1 MKEVTMILE
10 ICVDDVAGLEAA
22 VRGGADRIELCA
34 ALSGGGVTPSAG
46 FMHRAAAYDLPV
58 SVMIRPR
65 AGDFVFTRDE
75 ADVMK
80 RDIDAART
88 AGLSGVVL
96 GASLGD
102 GSLDIPLL
110 EELRRHADG
119 LDVTL
124 HRAIDVVPDMDEALE
139 AAIALGFPRILTSGG
154 ARSALEGI
162 ETLAR
167 LSEMAAGRIVIM
179 PGAGVR
185 PPIVQTL
192 LDRFPITEIHASC
205 SAVPFYDPESRVAK
219 LGFTGAGRKGT
230 DEAAVRELKTILT
243 AHQKG
248 GAGL

>member
-1 MKEVTMILE
+1 MILE
-10 ICVDDVAGLEAA
+10 ICVDDVAGLVAA

-46 FMHRAAAYDLPV
+46 FMHRAAAYALPV

-80 RDIDAART
+80 RDIDAARA

-110 EELRRHADG
+110 EELCRHADG
-119 LDVTL
+119 LDMTL

-167 LSEMAAGRIVIM
+167 LSELAAGRIVIM

-185 PPIVQTL
+185 PPVVQTL

-205 SAVPFYDPESRVAK
+205 SAIPFYDPESRVAK

-230 DEAAVRELKTILT
+230 DEEAVRELKAILT

-248 GAGL
+248 GAKL

>member
-1 MKEVTMILE
+1 MILE

-22 VRGGADRIELCA
+22 VSGGADRIELCA

-46 FMHRAAAYDLPV
+46 FMQRAASCGLPV

-80 RDIDAART
+80 RDIDAARA

-96 GASLGD
+96 GASRGD
-102 GSLDIPLL
+102 GSLDIGLL
-110 EELRRHADG
+110 EELCSHANG

-124 HRAIDVVPDMDEALE
+124 HRAFDVVPDMEEALE

-162 ETLAR
+162 EALAH
-167 LSEMAAGRIVIM
+167 LSEMAAGRIVVM

-185 PPIVQTL
+185 PQSVQTL
-192 LDRFPITEIHASC
+192 LDRFPISEIHASC
-205 SAVPFYDPESRVAK
+205 SAVPSFDPDSRVAK
-219 LGFTGAGRKGT
+219 LGFTSAGRKVT

-243 AHQKG
+243 AHRKD
-248 GAGL
+248 GAAL

>member
-1 MKEVTMILE
+1 MILE

-46 FMHRAAAYDLPV
+46 FMQRAAAYGLPV

-80 RDIDAART
+80 RDIDAARA

-119 LDVTL
+119 LDLTL

-154 ARSALEGI
+154 ARSALEGM

-167 LSEMAAGRIVIM
+167 LSERAASRIVIM

-185 PPIVQTL
+185 PQIVQTL

-205 SAVPFYDPESRVAK
+205 SAVPFYDPESKVAK
-219 LGFTGAGRKGT
+219 LGFTGDGRKGT
-230 DEAAVRELKTILT
+230 DEAAVRELKAILT

-248 GAGL
+248 GARL

>member
-1 MKEVTMILE
+1 MILE

-22 VRGGADRIELCA
+22 VSGGADRIELCA

-46 FMHRAAAYDLPV
+46 FMQRATSCGLPV

-80 RDIDAART
+80 RDIDAARA

-96 GASLGD
+96 GASRGD
-102 GSLDIPLL
+102 GSLDIGLL
-110 EELRRHADG
+110 EELRSHADG

-124 HRAIDVVPDMDEALE
+124 HRAFDVVPDMEEALE

-162 ETLAR
+162 EALAH

-185 PPIVQTL
+185 PQSVQTL

-205 SAVPFYDPESRVAK
+205 SAVPSFDPDSRVAK
-219 LGFTGAGRKGT
+219 LGFTGAGRKVT

-243 AHQKG
+243 AHRRD
-248 GAGL
+248 GAAL

>member
-1 MKEVTMILE
+1 MILE

-46 FMHRAAAYDLPV
+46 FMHRAATYGLPV

-80 RDIDAART
+80 RDIDAARS

-96 GASLGD
+96 GASRGD
-102 GSLDIPLL
+102 GSLDMGLL

-119 LDVTL
+119 MDATL
-124 HRAIDVVPDMDEALE
+124 HRAFDVVPDMEEALE
-139 AAIALGFPRILTSGG
+139 AAVSLGFPRILTSGG
-154 ARSALEGI
+154 ARSALEGA
-162 ETLAR
+162 EALAH
-167 LSEMAAGRIVIM
+167 LSEIAKGRIVIM

-185 PPIVQTL
+185 PQSVQTL

-205 SAVPFYDPESRVAK
+205 SAVPFYDPESMVAK
-219 LGFTGAGRKGT
+219 LGFTGAGRKAT
-230 DEAAVRELKTILT
+230 DEAAVRELKTILS
-243 AHQKG
+243 AHHKG
-248 GAGL
+248 GAAL

>member
-1 MKEVTMILE
+1 MQ
-10 ICVDDVAGLEAA
+10 
-22 VRGGADRIELCA
+22 
-34 ALSGGGVTPSAG
+34 
-46 FMHRAAAYDLPV
+46 RAASCGLPV

-80 RDIDAART
+80 RDIDTARA

-96 GASLGD
+96 GASRGD
-102 GSLDIPLL
+102 GSLDIGLL
-110 EELRRHADG
+110 EELRNHADG

-124 HRAIDVVPDMDEALE
+124 HRAFDVVPDMEEALE

-154 ARSALEGI
+154 ARSALEGM
-162 ETLAR
+162 EALAH
-167 LSEMAAGRIVIM
+167 LSEMATGRIIIM

-185 PPIVQTL
+185 PQSVQTL

-205 SAVPFYDPESRVAK
+205 SAVPSFDPESRVAK
-219 LGFTGAGRKGT
+219 LGFTGAGRKVT

-243 AHQKG
+243 AHHKG
-248 GAGL
+248 GAAL

>member
-1 MKEVTMILE
+1 MILE

-22 VRGGADRIELCA
+22 VSGGADRIELCA

-46 FMHRAAAYDLPV
+46 FMQCAASCGLPV

-80 RDIDAART
+80 RDIDAARA

-96 GASLGD
+96 GASRGD
-102 GSLDIPLL
+102 GSLDIGLL
-110 EELRRHADG
+110 EELRSHADG

-124 HRAIDVVPDMDEALE
+124 HRAFDVVPDMEEALE

-162 ETLAR
+162 EALAY
-167 LSEMAAGRIVIM
+167 LSSMAAGRIVIM

-185 PPIVQTL
+185 PQSAQTL

-205 SAVPFYDPESRVAK
+205 SAVPPYDPDSRVAK
-219 LGFTGAGRKGT
+219 LGFTGAGRKVT

-243 AHQKG
+243 AHHKG
-248 GAGL
+248 GAAL

>member
-1 MKEVTMILE
+1 MILE

-46 FMHRAAAYDLPV
+46 FMQRAATYGLPV

-80 RDIDAART
+80 RDIDAARS

-96 GASLGD
+96 GASRGD
-102 GSLDIPLL
+102 GSLDMALL

-119 LDVTL
+119 MDATL
-124 HRAIDVVPDMDEALE
+124 HRAFDVVPDMEEALE
-139 AAIALGFPRILTSGG
+139 AAVSLGFPRILTSGG
-154 ARSALEGI
+154 ARSALEGA
-162 ETLAR
+162 EALAH
-167 LSEMAAGRIVIM
+167 LSEIAKGRIVIM

-185 PPIVQTL
+185 PQSVQTL

-205 SAVPFYDPESRVAK
+205 SAVPFYDPESMVAK
-219 LGFTGAGRKGT
+219 LGFTGAGRKAT
-230 DEAAVRELKTILT
+230 DEAAVRELKTILS
-243 AHQKG
+243 AHHKG
-248 GAGL
+248 GAAL

>member
-1 MKEVTMILE
+1 MILE

-46 FMHRAAAYDLPV
+46 FMQRAASCGLPV

-80 RDIDAART
+80 RDIDAARA
-88 AGLSGVVL
+88 AGLSGLVL

-102 GSLDIPLL
+102 GSLDIALL

-119 LDVTL
+119 LDMTL
-124 HRAIDVVPDMDEALE
+124 HRAFDVVPDMDEALE

-162 ETLAR
+162 EALAH
-167 LSEMAAGRIVIM
+167 LSGRAAGRIVIM

-185 PPIVQTL
+185 PQSVQAL

-205 SAVPFYDPESRVAK
+205 SAVPFYDPESWVAR
-219 LGFTGAGRKGT
+219 LGFTGDGRKGT
-230 DEAAVRELKTILT
+230 DEAAVRELKAMLT
-243 AHQKG
+243 PHHKG
-248 GAGL
+248 GAKP

>member
-1 MKEVTMILE
+1 MQ
-10 ICVDDVAGLEAA
+10 
-22 VRGGADRIELCA
+22 
-34 ALSGGGVTPSAG
+34 
-46 FMHRAAAYDLPV
+46 RAASCGLPV

-80 RDIDAART
+80 RDIDAARA

-96 GASLGD
+96 GASRGD
-102 GSLDIPLL
+102 GSLDIVLL

-119 LDVTL
+119 MDVTL
-124 HRAIDVVPDMDEALE
+124 HRAFDVVPDMEEALE

-154 ARSALEGI
+154 ARSALEGM
-162 ETLAR
+162 EALAH

-185 PPIVQTL
+185 PQSVQTL

-205 SAVPFYDPESRVAK
+205 SAVPSFDPESRVAK
-219 LGFTGAGRKGT
+219 LGFTGAGRKVT

-243 AHQKG
+243 VHHKG
-248 GAGL
+248 GAAL

>member
-1 MKEVTMILE
+1 MILE

-46 FMHRAAAYDLPV
+46 FMQRAATYGLPV

-65 AGDFVFTRDE
+65 AGDFVFRHDE

-80 RDIDAART
+80 RDIDAARA
-88 AGLSGVVL
+88 AGLSGLVL

-102 GSLDIPLL
+102 GSLDIALL
-110 EELRRHADG
+110 EELCRHADG
-119 LDVTL
+119 LDMTL
-124 HRAIDVVPDMDEALE
+124 HRAFDVVPDMDEALE

-154 ARSALEGI
+154 ARSALEGV
-162 ETLAR
+162 EALAR
-167 LSEMAAGRIVIM
+167 LSERAAGRIVIM

-185 PPIVQTL
+185 PQSVQAL

-205 SAVPFYDPESRVAK
+205 SAVPFYDPESSVAK
-219 LGFTGAGRKGT
+219 LGFTGAGRKAT
-230 DEAAVRELKTILT
+230 DEAAVRELKSILS
-243 AHQKG
+243 AHHKG
-248 GAGL
+248 GATL

>member
-1 MKEVTMILE
+1 MILE

-46 FMHRAAAYDLPV
+46 FMQRAATYGLPV

-80 RDIDAART
+80 RDIDAARA

-96 GASLGD
+96 GASRGD
-102 GSLDIPLL
+102 GALDMALL
-110 EELRRHADG
+110 EDLRRHADG
-119 LDVTL
+119 MDATL
-124 HRAIDVVPDMDEALE
+124 HRAFDVVPDMEEALE
-139 AAIALGFPRILTSGG
+139 AAISLGFPRILTSGG
-154 ARSALEGI
+154 ARSALEGV
-162 ETLAR
+162 ETLAH
-167 LSEMAAGRIVIM
+167 LSEIAKGRIVIM

-185 PPIVQTL
+185 PQSVQALLDSFPIV
-192 LDRFPITEIHASC
+192 EIHASC
-205 SAVPFYDPESRVAK
+205 SAVPSYDPESSVAK
-219 LGFTGAGRKGT
+219 LGFTGAGRKAT

-243 AHQKG
+243 AHHKG
-248 GAGL
+248 GAVL

>member
-1 MKEVTMILE
+1 MILE

-46 FMHRAAAYDLPV
+46 FMHRAAAYALPV

-80 RDIDAART
+80 RDIDAARA

-110 EELRRHADG
+110 EELCRHADG
-119 LDVTL
+119 LDMTL
-124 HRAIDVVPDMDEALE
+124 HRAIDVVPNMDEALE

-154 ARSALEGI
+154 RVRRLRASRPWRDYPSLPPGGLSSCRGPGCVHQSCRHCWTAFPLWRSTHPVPPFRFTIRKAGWRNSVSPARG
-162 ETLAR
+162 AR
-167 LSEMAAGRIVIM
+167 ARMK
-179 PGAGVR
+179 R
-185 PPIVQTL
+185 P
-192 LDRFPITEIHASC
+192 FEN
-205 SAVPFYDPESRVAK
+205 
-219 LGFTGAGRKGT
+219 
-230 DEAAVRELKTILT
+230 
-243 AHQKG
+243 
-248 GAGL
+248 

>member
-1 MKEVTMILE
+1 MQ
-10 ICVDDVAGLEAA
+10 
-22 VRGGADRIELCA
+22 
-34 ALSGGGVTPSAG
+34 
-46 FMHRAAAYDLPV
+46 RAASCGLPV

-80 RDIDAART
+80 RDIDTARA

-96 GASLGD
+96 GASRGD
-102 GSLDIPLL
+102 GSLDIGLL
-110 EELRRHADG
+110 EELRNHADG

-124 HRAIDVVPDMDEALE
+124 HRAFDVVPDMEEALE

-154 ARSALEGI
+154 ARSALEGM
-162 ETLAR
+162 EALAH
-167 LSEMAAGRIVIM
+167 LSEMATGRIIIM

-185 PPIVQTL
+185 PQSVQTL

-205 SAVPFYDPESRVAK
+205 SAVPSFDLESRVAK
-219 LGFTGAGRKGT
+219 LGFTGAGRKVT

-243 AHQKG
+243 AHHKG
-248 GAGL
+248 GAAL

>member
-1 MKEVTMILE
+1 MILE

-22 VRGGADRIELCA
+22 VSGGADRIELCA

-46 FMHRAAAYDLPV
+46 FMHQAATYGLPV

-65 AGDFVFTRDE
+65 AGDFVFTRAE

-80 RDIDAART
+80 RDIDAARA

-96 GASLGD
+96 GASRD
-102 GSLDIPLL
+102 NGSLDIALL

-119 LDVTL
+119 LDMTL
-124 HRAIDVVPDMDEALE
+124 HRAFDVVPDMDEALE

-167 LSEMAAGRIVIM
+167 LSEIAAGRIVIM

-185 PPIVQTL
+185 PQSVQTV
-192 LDRFPITEIHASC
+192 LDRFPIREIHASC
-205 SAVPFYDPESRVAK
+205 SAVPPYDPESMAAK
-219 LGFTGAGRKGT
+219 LGFTGAGRKAT
-230 DEAAVRELKTILT
+230 DEAAVRELKAIVS
-243 AHQKG
+243 AHHKG
-248 GAGL
+248 GATL

>member
-1 MKEVTMILE
+1 MILE

-46 FMHRAAAYDLPV
+46 FMHRAAAYALPV

-80 RDIDAART
+80 RDIDAARA

-110 EELRRHADG
+110 EELCRHADG
-119 LDVTL
+119 LDMTL

-167 LSEMAAGRIVIM
+167 LSELAAGRIVIM

-185 PPIVQTL
+185 PPVVQTL

-205 SAVPFYDPESRVAK
+205 SAIPIYDPESRVAK

-230 DEAAVRELKTILT
+230 DEEAVRELKAILT

-248 GAGL
+248 GAKL

>member
-1 MKEVTMILE
+1 MILE

-46 FMHRAAAYDLPV
+46 FMQRAATYGLPV

-80 RDIDAART
+80 RDIDAARS

-96 GASLGD
+96 GASRGD
-102 GSLDIPLL
+102 GSLDMALL

-119 LDVTL
+119 MDATL
-124 HRAIDVVPDMDEALE
+124 HRAFDVVPDMEEALE
-139 AAIALGFPRILTSGG
+139 AAVSLGFPRILTSGG
-154 ARSALEGI
+154 ARSALEGA
-162 ETLAR
+162 EALAH
-167 LSEMAAGRIVIM
+167 LSEIANGRIVIM

-185 PPIVQTL
+185 PQSVQTL

-205 SAVPFYDPESRVAK
+205 SAVPFYNPESMVAK
-219 LGFTGAGRKGT
+219 LGFTGAGRKAT
-230 DEAAVRELKTILT
+230 DEAAVRELKTILS
-243 AHQKG
+243 AHHKG
-248 GAGL
+248 GAAL

>member
-1 MKEVTMILE
+1 MILE

-46 FMHRAAAYDLPV
+46 FMHRAAAYALPV

-80 RDIDAART
+80 RDIDAAR
-88 AGLSGVVL
+88 AVGLSGVVL

-119 LDVTL
+119 LDMTL

-167 LSEMAAGRIVIM
+167 LSELAAGRIVIM

-185 PPIVQTL
+185 PPVVQTL

-205 SAVPFYDPESRVAK
+205 SAIPFYDPESRVAK

-230 DEAAVRELKTILT
+230 DEEAVRELKAILT

-248 GAGL
+248 GVKL

>member
-1 MKEVTMILE
+1 MILE

-46 FMHRAAAYDLPV
+46 FMHRAAAYALPV

-65 AGDFVFTRDE
+65 AGDVVFTRDE

-80 RDIDAART
+80 RDIDAARA

-110 EELRRHADG
+110 EELCRHADG
-119 LDVTL
+119 LDMTL

-139 AAIALGFPRILTSGG
+139 AAFALGFPRILTSGG

-167 LSEMAAGRIVIM
+167 LSELAAGRIVIM

-185 PPIVQTL
+185 PPVVQTL

-205 SAVPFYDPESRVAK
+205 SAIPFYDPESRVAK

-230 DEAAVRELKTILT
+230 DEEAVRELKAILT

-248 GAGL
+248 GAKL

>member
-1 MKEVTMILE
+1 MILE

-46 FMHRAAAYDLPV
+46 FMQRAATYGLPV

-80 RDIDAART
+80 RDIDAARV
-88 AGLSGVVL
+88 AGLSGVVI
-96 GASLGD
+96 GASRAD
-102 GSLDIPLL
+102 GSLDMLML

-124 HRAIDVVPDMDEALE
+124 HRAFDVAPDLEEALE
-139 AAIALGFPRILTSGG
+139 AAISLSFPRVLTSGG

-167 LSEMAAGRIVIM
+167 LSDVAKGRIVIM

-185 PPIVQTL
+185 PQSVQAL

-205 SAVPFYDPESRVAK
+205 SAVPSYDPESMVAK
-219 LGFTGAGRKGT
+219 LGFTGAGRKAT
-230 DEAAVRELKTILT
+230 DEAAVRQLKAILT
-243 AHQKG
+243 ARHKG
-248 GAGL
+248 GVAL

>member
-1 MKEVTMILE
+1 MILE

-22 VRGGADRIELCA
+22 VSGEADRIELCA

-46 FMHRAAAYDLPV
+46 FMHRAASCGLPV

-80 RDIDAART
+80 RDIDAARA

-96 GASLGD
+96 GASRGD
-102 GSLDIPLL
+102 GSLDIGLL
-110 EELRRHADG
+110 EELRSHADG

-124 HRAIDVVPDMDEALE
+124 HRAFDVVPDMEEALE

-162 ETLAR
+162 EALAH

-185 PPIVQTL
+185 PQSVQTL

-205 SAVPFYDPESRVAK
+205 SAVPSYDPDSRVAK
-219 LGFTGAGRKGT
+219 LGFTGAGRKVT
-230 DEAAVRELKTILT
+230 DEAAVRELKTILI
-243 AHQKG
+243 AHRKG
-248 GAGL
+248 GAAL